1 MEEKMT
7 RMRRRAN
14 DEISVVTRNIDELEQ
29 TVDRLGSEIAQMVT
43 ENAVL
48 EERILASK
56 DHDQK
61 LKMVREIKRN
71 NQRIYYKNL
80 SNQNF
85 NDIIDSLDTLLSVI
99 EAFYDRKCYAK
110 IVRIIPEKKLDRI
123 VQDNNKYQKVL
134 DLIVKTLDKFE
145 RAMTRYGIMSDNFT
159 NRIKDVKTLASKTRE
174 IARTESEDEYLL
186 SQIEAK
192 KTQETAAEGQ
202 VRSDYVPEANRNF
215 IKK

>member
-1 MEEKMT
+1 MEQKLT
-7 RMRRRAN
+7 RMHRRAN

-29 TVDRLGSEIAQMVT
+29 TAERLSSEIAELET
-43 ENAVL
+43 ANTVL
-48 EERILASK
+48 EERILVSNER
-56 DHDQK
+56 DQK

-71 NQRIYYKNL
+71 SQRLYYKKL

-110 IVRIIPEKKLDRI
+110 IVRIIPEQKLDRI

-145 RAMTRYGIMSDNFT
+145 KAMTRYGIMSEDFSKK
-159 NRIKDVKTLASKTRE
+159 IKVVRTLATKTRE
-174 IARTESEDEYLL
+174 VARAESEDEYILA
-186 SQIEAK
+186 QIEAK
-192 KTQETAAEGQ
+192 KAQDASAAKQTESEYAPSGK
-202 VRSDYVPEANRNF
+202 RNF
-215 IKK
+215 INN

>member
-1 MEEKMT
+1 MEQKLT
-7 RMRRRAN
+7 RMHRRAN

-29 TVDRLGSEIAQMVT
+29 TAERLSSEIAELET
-43 ENAVL
+43 ANTVL
-48 EERILASK
+48 EERILVSN
-56 DHDQK
+56 DRDQK

-71 NQRIYYKNL
+71 SQRLYYKKL

-110 IVRIIPEKKLDRI
+110 IVRIIPEQKLDRI

-145 RAMTRYGIMSDNFT
+145 KAMTRYGIMS
-159 NRIKDVKTLASKTRE
+159 
-174 IARTESEDEYLL
+174 ED
-186 SQIEAK
+186 
-192 KTQETAAEGQ
+192 
-202 VRSDYVPEANRNF
+202 F
-215 IKK
+215 